1 MTSSNAKVSKA
12 LILKAAT
19 NFAVYKRQ
27 HVHAVQEPYIQAAMK
42 RTWWQK
48 LLGKPARS
56 REQAIQWCDDNLLW
70 TDYKGV
76 HLRGWFEESKL
87 ENLVNLCNLTEESCI
102 MLSPADAAVV
112 EKYL

>member
-1 MTSSNAKVSKA
+1 MTCSNAKVSKA

-19 NFAVYKRQ
+19 NFVVYKQ
-27 HVHAVQEPYIQAAMK
+27 QKVKQVQEPYIQEAMQ

-48 LLGKPARS
+48 LLGKPARN
-56 REQAIQWCDDNLLW
+56 RQQAIVYCKENHQWN
-70 TDYKGV
+70 DYGLCV
-76 HLRGWFEESKL
+76 YRGLNDETKL
-87 ENLVNLCNLTEESCI
+87 ENLVDLCNLTEESCI